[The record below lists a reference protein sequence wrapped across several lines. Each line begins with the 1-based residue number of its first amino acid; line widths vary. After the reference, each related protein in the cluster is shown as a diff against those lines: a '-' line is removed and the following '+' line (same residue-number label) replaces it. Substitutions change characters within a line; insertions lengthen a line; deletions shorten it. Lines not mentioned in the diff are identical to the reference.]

1 MKQFVGHEAIF
12 ILLKGLEKKMPKRG
26 KDGRPGG
33 QLDIEGVLDEWDSTQ
48 AIRDRLRQGGRLV
61 DTTDCTVKTCGQYS
75 EVLGPIILR
84 MAGGPNKVPDV
95 SPLREEIPNLY
106 VKNKQDKS
114 VEHEDVIE
122 ESMIIRKMWVREDE
136 GEKGRSFCSWLA
148 ALFDQLLKS
157 SIVSICFP
165 FSGLS
170 RK

>member
-1 MKQFVGHEAIF
+1 
-12 ILLKGLEKKMPKRG
+12 MPKRG

-122 ESMIIRKMWVREDE
+122 ESMIIRKMCGFVKMKVRREE
-136 GEKGRSFCSWLA
+136 VSVVS
-148 ALFDQLLKS
+148 LFLDYQENDDLCEILFIGILLDLRILISRPFAQL
-157 SIVSICFP
+157 
-165 FSGLS
+165 
-170 RK
+170 